1 MGLWEDAKNIRDKD
15 PAARN
20 VLEVI
25 VLYPGFH
32 VLVTHRIAH
41 FLYRKHLFFLAR
53 LVSQLSRHLTGI
65 EIHPGAQIGRK
76 LFIDH
81 GMGIVFG
88 ETTEIG
94 DNCTIYH
101 GVTLGGTGKDTGKR
115 HPTLGNNVLIG
126 AGAKVL
132 GPVNI
137 GDNVRVGAGSVVL
150 QNLPAN
156 ATAVGV
162 PAEVG
167 AGGQHQ
173 VLPRRRPGPAGLA
186 GYYQPAHFGTGSPSE
201 PHGSQTA
208 GRIPAGQAQQRK
220 GGNSRA
226 LTPQWRVGGQPLRE
240 RRLLGRRPAAPDA
253 SI

>member
-25 VLYPGFH
+25 ILYPGFH

-41 FLYRKHLFFLAR
+41 FLYKHHWFFCAR
-53 LVSQLSRHLTGI
+53 LISQLSRHFTGI
-65 EIHPGAQIGRK
+65 EIHPGATIGRK

-132 GPVNI
+132 GPVYI

-150 QNLPAN
+150 QNIPAN
-156 ATAVGV
+156 STAVGV
-162 PAEVG
+162 PAEV
-167 AGGQHQ
+167 
-173 VLPRRRPGPAGLA
+173 VRVNDTKINPADDLD
-186 GYYQPAHFGTGSPSE
+186 Q
-201 PHGSQTA
+201 
-208 GRIPAGQAQQRK
+208 QA
-220 GGNSRA
+220 
-226 LTPQWRVGGQPLRE
+226 L
-240 RRLLGRRPAAPDA
+240 PDA
-253 SI
+253 VNQRIARLEAQISRLEAKVQGEYPPDKS

>member
-25 VLYPGFH
+25 ILYPGFH
-32 VLVTHRIAH
+32 VLVTHKIAH
-41 FLYRKHLFFLAR
+41 FLYEHKWFFCAR
-53 LVSQLSRHLTGI
+53 LVSQLSRHWTGI
-65 EIHPGAQIGRK
+65 EIHPGAKIGRK

-132 GPVNI
+132 GPVFI

-156 ATAVGV
+156 STAVGV
-162 PAEVG
+162 PAEV
-167 AGGQHQ
+167 
-173 VLPRRRPGPAGLA
+173 VRVNNEKVC
-186 GYYQPAHFGTGSPSE
+186 PSDDLD
-201 PHGSQTA
+201 
-208 GRIPAGQAQQRK
+208 QQD
-220 GGNSRA
+220 
-226 LTPQWRVGGQPLRE
+226 L
-240 RRLLGRRPAAPDA
+240 PDA
-253 SI
+253 TRQRINALEAQLSRMAATILGDTPPDKPGE